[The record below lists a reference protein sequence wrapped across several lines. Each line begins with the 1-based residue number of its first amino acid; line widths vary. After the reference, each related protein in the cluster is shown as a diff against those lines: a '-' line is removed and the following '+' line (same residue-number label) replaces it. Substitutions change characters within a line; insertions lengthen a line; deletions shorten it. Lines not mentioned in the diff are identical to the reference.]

1 MSTLKAMQENDSVPL
16 LELGSDTEFVPS
28 DANVLH
34 HKNTKEN
41 NEPQSP
47 SVLSYRKKRR
57 KQCACRPTF
66 YPVEENNANATAVT
80 ENKSPEKKLLKKD
93 KINVWSKRKLN
104 MRCKNDRAKLNG
116 SDCWQC
122 REIHCTRN
130 EFMELDTDLINDLRD
145 ESSEKNVNQSR
156 KLQDLVLNKDFQDCI
171 DISPNKSPG
180 ELFLMIVE
188 HALKYK
194 SSLSEISD
202 LFRLINIM
210 FPRPILPDTRWILD
224 NILNPKSRSEF
235 HGICP
240 KCCTYVGRI
249 QDFKSFIT
257 CSVCSEII
265 DLNNP
270 SSPNIFIIIDPTEN
284 IKLLI
289 EENEKYYDYIVKER
303 LFDGK
308 IRDIFDGKY
317 YRTFIR
323 NLPAN
328 ERYSYATTIFNTDGA
343 PRFESSRYSIWP
355 IYLQVNELPIQ
366 VRMKRIITCGMWF
379 GKNKPEMTSFLQP
392 FTETMIRLSTKGF
405 KCTINNE
412 MRLIKVYTLI
422 CCVDSQARAPV
433 QGIKLFNGKYGCSWC
448 LHDGEWYEGS
458 MRYPI
463 LEFSPQQR
471 TKTNMIEFMKRLT
484 DENNPVEDVYGV
496 QYVTPLINLPHFDI
510 VHGIVPDYM
519 HCCLAGVGKQI
530 TFNFL
535 KCIPTSTVDK
545 LNKFLL
551 EIKVPHQLQR
561 LTRSFE
567 DIRDWKAKEWE
578 NFILYYSLPLFQ
590 LVLNRKM
597 VQYWTLFVN
606 SLYILLKCDISLDE
620 LNEADKDLHKFVFQT
635 EELFSKKA
643 MTYNVHQLLH
653 IAESVM
659 NWGPL
664 WAHSSFPFESANHEV
679 LQAIHC
685 ANGVNLQIVRYIN
698 MQHSVHTL
706 RHYIY
711 PHASPVVLNYCQE
724 ISVKR
729 IRKSLKLSSVTYF
742 GDGVLIDKKV
752 AVKYGL
758 SVKCTIIYQKAVKDG
773 CLFTSSQKKNTRSDN
788 SFALLSDDTFI
799 KIIYFI
805 VDQKHKKKLTLCNV
819 VNTSTPVCNSIN
831 LIRSIGSEIIAV
843 ETDKIERIC
852 VFIKIENNCYIAVL
866 PNSHNY

>member
-1 MSTLKAMQENDSVPL
+1 MVDGQQKKYGRGYKNYLHSCNIDDVSPRVLRRLNSTLPTPTHIFEIDSSDNRNTNENITL
-16 LELGSDTEFVPS
+16 KINENMETEHV
-28 DANVLH
+28 DENILDIIR
-34 HKNTKEN
+34 EN
-41 NEPQSP
+41 NNTE
-47 SVLSYRKKRR
+47 VVNRI
-57 KQCACRPTF
+57 
-66 YPVEENNANATAVT
+66 EEAFFKETDT
-80 ENKSPEKKLLKKD
+80 TDKD
-93 KINVWSKRKLN
+93 
-104 MRCKNDRAKLNG
+104 
-116 SDCWQC
+116 
-122 REIHCTRN
+122 EIHCTRN

-156 KLQDLVLNKDFQDCI
+156 NLQDLVLNKDFQDCI

-270 SSPNIFIIIDPTEN
+270 SSSNIFIIIDPTEN

-289 EENEKYYDYIVKER
+289 EENEKYYDHIVKER
-303 LFDGK
+303 LFNGK
-308 IRDIFDGKY
+308 IRDIFDGKC

-412 MRLIKVYTLI
+412 MCLIKVYTLT

-433 QGIKLFNGKYGCSWC
+433 QGIKLFN
-448 LHDGEWYEGS
+448 EQ
-458 MRYPI
+458 
-463 LEFSPQQR
+463 F
-471 TKTNMIEFMKRLT
+471 
-484 DENNPVEDVYGV
+484 
-496 QYVTPLINLPHFDI
+496 
-510 VHGIVPDYM
+510 
-519 HCCLAGVGKQI
+519 
-530 TFNFL
+530 
-535 KCIPTSTVDK
+535 
-545 LNKFLL
+545 
-551 EIKVPHQLQR
+551 
-561 LTRSFE
+561 
-567 DIRDWKAKEWE
+567 
-578 NFILYYSLPLFQ
+578 
-590 LVLNRKM
+590 
-597 VQYWTLFVN
+597 
-606 SLYILLKCDISLDE
+606 
-620 LNEADKDLHKFVFQT
+620 
-635 EELFSKKA
+635 FSKKA

-758 SVKCTIIYQKAVKDG
+758 SVKCTLIYQKAVKDG

-799 KIIYFI
+799 KIIYFT
-805 VDQKHKKKLTLCNV
+805 VDQKHKKELTLCNV

-831 LIRSIGSEIIAV
+831 LIRSIGNEIYSG
-843 ETDKIERIC
+843 R
-852 VFIKIENNCYIAVL
+852 NLSN
-866 PNSHNY
+866 